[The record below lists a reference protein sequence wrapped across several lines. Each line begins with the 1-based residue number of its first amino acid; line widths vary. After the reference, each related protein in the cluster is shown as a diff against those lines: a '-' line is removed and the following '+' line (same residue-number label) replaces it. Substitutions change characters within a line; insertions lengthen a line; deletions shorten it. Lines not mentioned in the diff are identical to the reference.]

1 MKSSQIEQAERREL
15 AGSTSATTYRDL
27 ANLDTSLGGRFL
39 GGGDVSG
46 AEEAT
51 HYPRL
56 PEGSWSHDPTG
67 VEPPLGYAIDA
78 LEPTGN
84 PHEIDVAASLA
95 QSVGGEDAA
104 GALASVPSGPGLQ
117 HSEGSLQQDEGER
130 KR

>member
-1 MKSSQIEQAERREL
+1 MTSRQEEQAERKRL
-15 AGSTSATTYRDL
+15 VGSTNATTYRDL
-27 ANLDTSLGGRFL
+27 ANLDTSLGGRFSE
-39 GGGDVSG
+39 GGTVTGTQP
-46 AEEAT
+46 ET

>member
-27 ANLDTSLGGRFL
+27 ANLDTSLGGRFS

-56 PEGSWSHDPTG
+56 PEGSPWACDPTG
-67 VEPPLGYAIDA
+67 VEPPFGYAIDEQA
-78 LEPTGN
+78 PVGEAA
-84 PHEIDVAASLA
+84 EVAASLGPSL
-95 QSVGGEDAA
+95 QGEDAA
-104 GALASVPSGPGLQ
+104 SPASALGVEHSGALDLLDVM
-117 HSEGSLQQDEGER
+117 EVR
-130 KR
+130 K